1 MKRLIML
8 TLLAATLSAVAQT
21 YTRDGAVGQKLAYL
35 YYQRFGVQAPPAPD
49 APFGVGLQRD
59 GQYKIDYL
67 NWPAPTPTSNDVA
80 AVTGTALATWQASLP
95 DALKAAAQ
103 AAALAKAD
111 AEERSAAYTNLF
123 GRLAQVR
130 AGLTNSTVAVS
141 RKALTDL
148 LDGIGAQ
155 ERARLAREDA
165 RK

>member
-1 MKRLIML
+1 
-8 TLLAATLSAVAQT
+8 
-21 YTRDGAVGQKLAYL
+21 
-35 YYQRFGVQAPPAPD
+35 
-49 APFGVGLQRD
+49 
-59 GQYKIDYL
+59 
-67 NWPAPTPTSNDVA
+67 VA
-80 AVTGTALATWQASLP
+80 AVAWTNVVAWQASLP
-95 DALKAAAQ
+95 DALKAAAL
-103 AAALAKAD
+103 AAAIAKAD

-155 ERARLAREDA
+155 ERARLAREEA

>member
-35 YYQRFGVQAPPAPD
+35 YFQRFGVQAPPD
-49 APFGVGLQRD
+49 VTYSVGLKD
-59 GQYKIDYL
+59 GVYRIDYL

-95 DALKAAAQ
+95 DALKAAAL
-103 AAALAKAD
+103 AAAIAKAD

-155 ERARLAREDA
+155 ERARLAREEA

>member
-35 YYQRFGVQAPPAPD
+35 YFQRFGVQAPPD
-49 APFGVGLQRD
+49 VTYSVGLKD
-59 GQYKIDYL
+59 GVYRIDYL

-155 ERARLAREDA
+155 ERARLAREEA